1 MRGVIV
7 MLLAGVLAA
16 GGCAGTGDPENVVA
30 PTGAAGHRDS
40 TRAGDASGPGAG
52 TDGVPNAGTDG
63 VPGAGTDGVPNAG
76 TDGGPG
82 AGTGDGSGARAGL
95 VELRVA
101 VDESLAQAFVQ
112 VEQGFEAQHPNI
124 EVVLAYGE
132 GLSLADRIAGG
143 EPADVFVTDDPFAA
157 RGARLNA
164 EPVEVGRVSLVPV
177 KPGPGDEFVTFVRDG
192 DGRRILVDSGLLR
205 P

>member
-16 GGCAGTGDPENVVA
+16 GGCAGAGDPGNVVA
-30 PTGAAGHRDS
+30 PTGAAGQRDS
-40 TRAGDASGPGAG
+40 TPAGDGSGPG
-52 TDGVPNAGTDG
+52 D
-63 VPGAGTDGVPNAG
+63 G
-76 TDGGPG
+76 TDGG
-82 AGTGDGSGARAGL
+82 SGPRAGL

-177 KPGPGDEFVTFVRDG
+177 RPGPGDEFVTFVRDG
-192 DGRRILVDSGLLR
+192 DGRRILIDSGLLR